1 MTLSMPKKRR
11 KGELPK
17 NIRKGLIAKGE
28 GSTWDDAAEIAGVS
42 TYEMQQWRNHPD
54 AESLIQFAMN
64 MSLESSYSYIA
75 KASPALAER
84 LVSIGLDPKVKGYT
98 AVSAIQ
104 TAFSILQSGVVDREN
119 KQELK
124 KLREL
129 MERMEGEPSGIID
142 I

>member
-1 MTLSMPKKRR
+1 MQLKIIK
-11 KGELPK
+11 LF
-17 NIRKGLIAKGE
+17 
-28 GSTWDDAAEIAGVS
+28 GVKV
-42 TYEMQQWRNHPD
+42 
-54 AESLIQFAMN
+54 IQHGIFET
-64 MSLESSYSYIA
+64 SFF
-75 KASPALAER
+75 ASPALAER